1 MKRSDLCNIASYKE
15 LRIAKLENYR
25 ALRCV
30 GKEML
35 LHADELAESLSP
47 KALLEKML
55 GYISPLEALCRI
67 FSKRG

>member
-15 LRIAKLENYR
+15 LRIAKYENYR

-47 KALLEKML
+47 KALL
-55 GYISPLEALCRI
+55 
-67 FSKRG
+67 